1 MQYKT
6 SQKSKVIV
14 RGRFNDAKNTHIKN
28 IGPHYFWSRNSIPI
42 ITQDVTKWFSDLL
55 VLGTIHLRRR
65 QIFKIFDPYQKKP
78 HADVLNGWSLGPKA

>member
-28 IGPHYFWSRNSIPI
+28 IGPQYFWSRNSIPI
-42 ITQDVTKWFSDLL
+42 ITQDVTRWFSDLL
-55 VLGTIHLRRR
+55 ALGQKRRKLVKWNVYR
-65 QIFKIFDPYQKKP
+65 GFISDFAPLCEVYNLTCIRY
-78 HADVLNGWSLGPKA
+78 